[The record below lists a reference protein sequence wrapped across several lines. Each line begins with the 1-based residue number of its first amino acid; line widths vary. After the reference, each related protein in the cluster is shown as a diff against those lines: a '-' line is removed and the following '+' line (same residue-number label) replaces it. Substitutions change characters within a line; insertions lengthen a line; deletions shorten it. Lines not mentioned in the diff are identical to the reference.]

1 MAPDPSRELDDSRKA
16 AVWAKRGFIA
26 YFAGRVVGFL
36 VSIVVLNSF
45 IDEIRRAIDTDGTY
59 QPKNSG
65 IQLLSTPA
73 SVVSILGLVAVM
85 IWLTKAVKVAYNLH
99 YPRVH
104 APVWAVLGWIVPVVN
119 FWFPYQVVR
128 DCLPPWS
135 EQRRLV
141 AYWWTAYI
149 VGFVLWIPAIVVSI
163 FADYGIAVA
172 AALPATL
179 AACFELHYA
188 LQVVDVIVDDHTEAV
203 ARLRR

>member
-1 MAPDPSRELDDSRKA
+1 
-16 AVWAKRGFIA
+16 
-26 YFAGRVVGFL
+26 
-36 VSIVVLNSF
+36 
-45 IDEIRRAIDTDGTY
+45 
-59 QPKNSG
+59 
-65 IQLLSTPA
+65 
-73 SVVSILGLVAVM
+73 
-85 IWLTKAVKVAYNLH
+85 
-99 YPRVH
+99 
-104 APVWAVLGWIVPVVN
+104 
-119 FWFPYQVVR
+119 VR